1 MKELNLELGV
11 YKLKAME
18 TKKKEGMLSNL
29 VEQYF
34 LHGMTK
40 NKEKLEAA

>member
-1 MKELNLELGV
+1 M
-11 YKLKAME
+11 A
-18 TKKKEGMLSNL
+18 NL

-40 NKEKLEAA
+40 NKEKLEMADAFLAEDYLVCAEDFD